1 MVKRGRRRGSIAR
14 LTGQALRAPLR
25 RFPLLPRTLLART
38 FLLLAG
44 LLTASV
50 LAWSGIY
57 AWLERAPRAQQAAQ
71 IIISVIN
78 LTRASL
84 VSADPQRRVELL
96 TDLSMREGLRI
107 YLDGD
112 IPGFDPIPGDR
123 SLAAIEDELAGALQA
138 GGAAIYAGRCT
149 TSGSRD
155 FYFYTDAPSACADRA
170 AGVMAD
176 HAAYQYALGHRPD
189 PAWTVYFDFLYP
201 GPQDLQRIFNRRVV
215 ALLQENGDEISQ
227 PRWIDHRAYLPGR
240 AAAETL
246 LADLSAQGFSIVT
259 APEDSAERIAVD
271 FKRIDQPDAIDAVV
285 LPLVAIITS
294 LGGSYDGW
302 GCEVE
307 TGRG

>member
-1 MVKRGRRRGSIAR
+1 MEQDWDFY
-14 LTGQALRAPLR
+14 LLRADDQPASTYVDLA
-25 RFPLLPRTLLART
+25 LARIAPVADQPVMT
-38 FLLLAG
+38 YVSVTMRTPRPDG
-44 LLTASV
+44 LS
-50 LAWSGIY
+50 SN
-57 AWLERAPRAQQAAQ
+57 E
-71 IIISVIN
+71 
-78 LTRASL
+78 
-84 VSADPQRRVELL
+84 E
-96 TDLSMREGLRI
+96 
-107 YLDGD
+107 
-112 IPGFDPIPGDR
+112 FDALI
-123 SLAAIEDELAGALQA
+123 AIEDELAGALQA

-149 TSGSRD
+149 TSGNRD

-170 AGVMAD
+170 AEVMAD
-176 HAAYQYALGHRPD
+176 HAAYQYVLGHRPD

-246 LADLSAQGFSIVT
+246 LADLSTQGFSIVT
-259 APEDSAERIAVD
+259 DPEDSAERIAVD

-285 LPLVAIITS
+285 LPLVTMITA